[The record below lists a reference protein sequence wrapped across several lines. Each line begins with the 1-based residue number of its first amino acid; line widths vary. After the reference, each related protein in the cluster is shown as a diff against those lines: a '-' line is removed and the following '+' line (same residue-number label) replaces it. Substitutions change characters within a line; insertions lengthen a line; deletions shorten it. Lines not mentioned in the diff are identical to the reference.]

1 MHNNMNGNN
10 GRNFE
15 EYDDNFRDQYDEKG
29 VSEVKKPVRKKRKE
43 KFGFYLAFAICL
55 VAVGMAVF
63 TTYTGLTGYITND
76 NGDSQEVTKNV
87 EDDLS
92 APVNNVVT
100 GVIEND
106 EEDTSETEAPKII
119 ISETPPTVVSTD
131 PQATTSTEDA
141 LQTMLSVS
149 DTLTSPLTNFVISKP
164 YSETA
169 VYNKTLNHWKAHPA
183 LDLKA
188 EPAEDVY
195 AMVDGT
201 VESVKEDSMLG
212 YVVSVK
218 SDNYIVSYC
227 GLGKNVAVN
236 KGDTIKSGDLIG
248 TVGAVP
254 SEAMDD
260 PHIHIEI
267 KVNGKAI
274 DPLTVI
280 NNNE

>member
-1 MHNNMNGNN
+1 MHNKN

-15 EYDDNFRDQYDEKG
+15 EYDDNFRDQFDEHD
-29 VSEVKKPVRKKRKE
+29 EDFAKPVRKKKKE

-76 NGDSQEVTKNV
+76 NGDAKEVTKNV
-87 EDDLS
+87 TDAIE

-106 EEDTSETEAPKII
+106 EVDTRETEAPKII
-119 ISETPPTVVSTD
+119 ISETPPTVASTD
-131 PQATTSTEDA
+131 PPVTESTEDA

-149 DTLTSPLTNFVISKP
+149 DSLSPPLSDFTILRP

-188 EPAEDVY
+188 EPAENVC

-201 VESVKEDSMLG
+201 VERVKEDSMLG
-212 YVVSVK
+212 YVVNIK
-218 SDNYIVSYC
+218 TDNYVVSYC
-227 GLGKNVAVN
+227 GLGKNVAVSQ
-236 KGDTIKSGDLIG
+236 GDEVKSGDIIG
-248 TVGAVP
+248 TVGTVP

-260 PHIHIEI
+260 SHIHIEI